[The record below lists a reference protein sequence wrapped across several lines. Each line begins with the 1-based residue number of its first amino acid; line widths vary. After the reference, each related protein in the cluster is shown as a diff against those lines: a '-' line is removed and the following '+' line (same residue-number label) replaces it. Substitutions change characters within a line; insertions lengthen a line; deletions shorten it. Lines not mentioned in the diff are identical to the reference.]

1 MTQTKVTSAEYID
14 ETLPQPI
21 GSGSAFM
28 NVGTSERVISALAG
42 LALMNFGLR
51 KFSFPRLLIAAAG
64 AAFVERGVSG
74 YCPVNNMI
82 KRDTSQAAKPES
94 TEITKS
100 LTINRPRTEVYQFW
114 RNFENLPKFMQH
126 LSEVTQI
133 DSKRSHWVAPVP
145 GGIGK
150 IEWDAE
156 IIEEAENEK
165 IVWRSVPNATVDNSG
180 EILFKDAPAGQ
191 GTEIYVIIK
200 YLPPAGAIGGA
211 IAKVFN
217 PAFKQMVKEDLRR
230 FKRLIETGEIPVSES
245 RPSGITPS
253 TEDNSIDKIEKKYE
267 SPLL

>member
-1 MTQTKVTSAEYID
+1 MTQIKVTSAEYIG

-21 GSGSAFM
+21 GSGSAYM
-28 NVGTSERVISALAG
+28 NVGTSERIISAIAG
-42 LALMNFGLR
+42 LALMNYGLR
-51 KFSFPRLLIAAAG
+51 KFSIPRLLIAAAG
-64 AAFVERGVSG
+64 AALVERGASG

-82 KRDTSQAAKPES
+82 KRNTSQAAKPES

-100 LTINRPRTEVYQFW
+100 LTINRPKAEVYAFW

-126 LSEVTQI
+126 LSEVKQI
-133 DSKRSHWVAPVP
+133 DSGRSHWVAPIP

-156 IIEEAENEK
+156 IIEEVENEK
-165 IVWRSVPNATVDNSG
+165 IVWRSVSNASVDNSG

-200 YLPPAGAIGGA
+200 YLPPAGAIGGT

-245 RPSGITPS
+245 RPSGKTS
-253 TEDNSIDKIEKKYE
+253 ATEDTSIDKIENKYE